1 MRCNLKSHPIRLCQN
16 MAVAKR
22 GDQAQVIQSI
32 RYKLKDQLPTPS
44 HLCLSTMPR
53 NKLWA
58 ASSATARAGWSKRTC
73 FPRRCH
79 ACLYGT
85 IAFCPVFSKNFN
97 IMSAPFVHQPLTL
110 SQKIDSREGLFWCK
124 KGLHVNV
131 GKMNI
136 YLNKPPFAPVSG
148 LFATKC
154 SAFWC

>member
-32 RYKLKDQLPTPS
+32 RYKLKDQLLTPS
-44 HLCLSTMPR
+44 HLCLSTMPCH
-53 NKLWA
+53 KPWA

-97 IMSAPFVHQPLTL
+97 IMSALSVNQSPTL
-110 SQKIDSREGLFWCK
+110 PQIIDSREGLCWYK
-124 KGLHVNV
+124 KGGGMCMWQNEFLF
-131 GKMNI
+131 KETSI
-136 YLNKPPFAPVSG
+136 YNY
-148 LFATKC
+148 
-154 SAFWC
+154 FWAIWC

>member
-124 KGLHVNV
+124 KGFASEC

-136 YLNKPPFAPVSG
+136 NSKRPSLTPLLG
-148 LFATKC
+148 LFGAKY
-154 SAFWC
+154 SAICC